1 MEREI
6 QLQFGAVAERY
17 VGSAVHARGVDLP
30 ILVDAAAPRRDERA
44 LDLGTAVGHTAFALA
59 ARAGLV
65 VGVDL
70 TAEMLTQASRIARER
85 SVDNVRFARA
95 DVNNLPFPDATFD
108 VITSRLSA
116 HHYAHS
122 QDVIEEVAR
131 LLRPHGRFILSDT
144 VAPDDAFLD
153 TFINAVEILRDRS
166 HIRDHTVRQW
176 QAMLEAVGLS
186 SEVVFT
192 WNIMLDF
199 DDWVN
204 RMNTPAI
211 AVAML
216 RSLLVEAPPT
226 ALTEFEV
233 SESPVLSFALNA
245 AVIRA
250 WRV

>member
-1 MEREI
+1 VDREI

-17 VGSAVHARGVDLP
+17 VGSAVHARGIDLP
-30 ILVDAAAPRRDERA
+30 ILIDAAAPLPKDQA

-59 ARAGLV
+59 ARAGFV

-70 TAEMLTQASRIARER
+70 TSEMLTQASRLARER

-95 DVNNLPFPDATFD
+95 DVTNLPFPDATFD

-116 HHYAHS
+116 HHYAHPG
-122 QDVIEEVAR
+122 QVVEEVAR
-131 LLRPHGRFILSDT
+131 VLRPHGRFVLSDS
-144 VAPDDAFLD
+144 VAPEDAFLD

-166 HIRDHTVRQW
+166 HVRDQTIRQW
-176 QAMLEAVGLS
+176 QAMLDAAGLT

-192 WNIMLDF
+192 WNITLEF
-199 DDWVN
+199 DEWVT
-204 RMNTPAI
+204 RMDTPAI

-216 RSLLVEAPPT
+216 RSFLLEAPP
-226 ALTEFEV
+226 AARAMYEV
-233 SESPVLSFALNA
+233 TESPVLSFALKA

-250 WRV
+250 WRA